1 MDKMTAWILLML
13 ISAFEVIILYFGF
26 DGDIQKILLPI
37 VAYLF
42 GIVSKTG
49 VDKIIN
55 GIQKN

>member
-1 MDKMTAWILLML
+1 MDKITAWILLML

-42 GIVSKTG
+42 GVVAKTG
-49 VDKIIN
+49 IDRIIN
-55 GIQKN
+55 DVQQK